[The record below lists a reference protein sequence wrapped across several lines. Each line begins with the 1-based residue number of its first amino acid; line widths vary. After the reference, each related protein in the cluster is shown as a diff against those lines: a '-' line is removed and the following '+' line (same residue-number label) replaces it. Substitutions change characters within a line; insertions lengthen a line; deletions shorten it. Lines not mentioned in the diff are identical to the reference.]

1 MIPKIIHYTWFSGE
15 EMPPIVKDCIASWK
29 RCMPDYEYRL
39 WDLEAIQE
47 IDAPFLKEAL
57 AARKWAFAADY
68 VRLYALYHEGGI
80 YLDTDVMV
88 YKPLDEF
95 LHHEVFI
102 GQEDAIHELLL
113 ENNWARY
120 LTSHCMGAV
129 PGANYIKD
137 CLRYFDSIHF
147 VLSTDEQVPQR
158 LRYNYVLLPYIQ
170 ATIAREYGYD
180 WAPKNQGIQA
190 CKDSM
195 TIYPSDYFCGYKH
208 ITLTYCEHLA
218 LGSWRN
224 WDVCPTVQL
233 APGQFKRRIRKF
245 LDRLLFIYSYVLI
258 KVR

>member
-47 IDAPFLKEAL
+47 IDAPFLTEAL

-129 PGANYIKD
+129 PQASYIQD

-180 WAPKNQGIQA
+180 WAPKTQTVQQ
-190 CKDSM
+190 CKDGM

-208 ITLTYCEHLA
+208 ISTTYCEHLA

-224 WDVCPTVQL
+224 WDVCPTVQH